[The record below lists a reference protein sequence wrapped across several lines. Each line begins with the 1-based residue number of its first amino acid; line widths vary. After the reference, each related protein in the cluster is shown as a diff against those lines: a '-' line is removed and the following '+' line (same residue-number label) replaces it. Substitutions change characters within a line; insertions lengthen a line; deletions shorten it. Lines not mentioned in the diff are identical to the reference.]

1 MTAGRATADVRA
13 WMAGCTSRFLTAVD
27 RLEDAAW
34 DGPSLLPGW
43 RRREVVAH
51 VHHNAEAIGNLATWA
66 STGNETPMYPSAE
79 HRDAGIART
88 AELPVDELRRLVRS
102 SAAALA
108 EQLDQLPADALDR
121 EVRTTRGRPVLA
133 REIVWMRTREVA
145 VHGVD
150 LDHGLGFD
158 DLPPDLIEAL
168 VHDVVGL
175 RLERGEGSTLAAWLT
190 GRGTAGRDLGPWT

>member
-1 MTAGRATADVRA
+1 MSAGRAIAEVRT
-13 WMAGCTSRFLTAVD
+13 WLDGSTSRFLAVVD
-27 RLEDAAW
+27 RLEDDEW

-66 STGNETPMYPSAE
+66 STGNETPMYPSAD
-79 HRDAGIART
+79 HRESDIART
-88 AELPVDELRRLVRS
+88 AERPVDELRRLVRA
-102 SAAALA
+102 SATSLA
-108 EQLDQLPADALDR
+108 EQLDRLPADALDR
-121 EVRTTRGRPVLA
+121 EVRTARGRPVLA

-150 LDHGLGFD
+150 LDHDLGFD
-158 DLPPDLIEAL
+158 DLPPDLMEAL

-175 RLERGEGSTLAAWLT
+175 RLERGEGPTLAAWLT
-190 GRGTAGRDLGPWT
+190 GRGVAGRDLGPWT